1 MFYSHTILAR
11 KGPLGTVWCAAHLQ
25 HRLKKSHYAAT
36 DIPSTVD
43 RIMFPEVPIALRMSG
58 HLLLGV
64 VRIYSKKVEYLHQDC
79 NVVLNGLKKAF
90 ASIDLSLPENAMQAP
105 LQSITL
111 PETLC
116 LDALDCGPD
125 FDYDGA
131 HNDHLG
137 NQEDITLTEQ
147 FPIAT
152 NPYVAITFD
161 EDIRME
167 DLSHQMEDFG
177 SHVTPMDVDTIPP
190 HPEQGTHS
198 PVNLTDERTTHNDEV
213 NLQGSQGISGVPSPT
228 DEQRRPSDDFTLP
241 DCPEKETQKDF
252 GCQDPGPSQPT
263 EILNLSHRDYSS
275 PENVPEIEA
284 QRNAVSD
291 ISSETFP
298 FSSSHRNDVTEQH
311 DPPTNEKAILSP
323 IMEGSIHSVGPSP
336 AVQPSSETPASVASL
351 SEGRQHI
358 NTSVSVAIQSTPRIE
373 QPPLEQPLIEQP
385 RPRKRKK
392 QYFDDPVVLSNKFIG
407 KRLKDASDIIRKR
420 KKLPS
425 SALGIWKLK
434 NVLRKEQVFLQ
445 PSLTRLCSD
454 LSNIYDKTYI
464 STKSHLFEEALPDP
478 RPTSP
483 SPTTEVV
490 SEDGAVV
497 SPLPPFSPLTID
509 VSLEHRV
516 GDSVPA
522 NESSPVKGLQS
533 PSSPATGSGQDAEQF
548 RGVEHDGVLPDSPTI
563 KHSLMIDDFTPAPSP
578 KVGSASVHSLEIN
591 TGTQILQTPDLQ
603 VSAGSEFGTLTM
615 LGEGGVHPDYT
626 GPSHNPESM
635 TAEAEDLW
643 FLEADD
649 RTPAG
654 SQGTE
659 GVDSL
664 SVRTRAVAQ
673 YLKSQSPEDLSSDL
687 SLNKILEG
695 KRRKLC
701 ARMFFETLVLKSYD
715 LIDVKQEVPY
725 GDISLKLTQTL
736 SKAQI

>member
-64 VRIYSKKVEYLHQDC
+64 VRIYSKKVEYLHHDC

-90 ASIDLSLPENAMQAP
+90 VSIDLTLSENAMQAP
-105 LQSITL
+105 LQSITM
-111 PETLC
+111 PENYN
-116 LDALDCGPD
+116 LDAFDCGVD

-131 HNDHLG
+131 HNDHQG

-152 NPYVAITFD
+152 NPYVAIDFD
-161 EDIRME
+161 EDIQMME
-167 DLSHQMEDFG
+167 DQSHPIEDFG
-177 SHVTPMDVDTIPP
+177 SHDAPMDVDTVPP

-198 PVNLTDERTTHNDEV
+198 PVNLTDEQTIHNDEV
-213 NLQGSQGISGVPSPT
+213 NLQGFQGISGVPSPT
-228 DEQRRPSDDFTLP
+228 DTQRRLSDDFTIP
-241 DCPEKETQKDF
+241 DRPETETQMDF
-252 GCQDPGPSQPT
+252 GCQDPGPTQHT
-263 EILNLSHRDYSS
+263 EILNLS
-275 PENVPEIEA
+275 PVPEIET

-291 ISSETFP
+291 RNSETFLL
-298 FSSSHRNDVTEQH
+298 SSSHGKDVTELL
-311 DPPTNEKAILSP
+311 DPPTNEKANLSP
-323 IMEGSIHSVGPSP
+323 ITDGSTHSIGPSP
-336 AVQPSSETPASVASL
+336 AVQQSSGTPASVASF
-351 SEGRQHI
+351 SEGRMNI
-358 NTSVSVAIQSTPRIE
+358 NTSVSLAIQSTPRIE
-373 QPPLEQPLIEQP
+373 QPPIEQPLIAHP
-385 RPRKRKK
+385 RARKRKK

-407 KRLKDASDIIRKR
+407 KTIKDASDLKRKR

-425 SALGIWKLK
+425 STLGIWKLT
-434 NVLRKEQVFLQ
+434 NVLRKEQAFLQ
-445 PSLTRLCSD
+445 LSLTGLCSD
-454 LSNIYDKTYI
+454 LCNIYNKTYI
-464 STKSHLFEEALPDP
+464 STKSYLFEEALPEP
-478 RPTSP
+478 RPTSA

-490 SEDGAVV
+490 SEDRVAV
-497 SPLPPFSPLTID
+497 SPFPPFPPLTTD
-509 VSLEHRV
+509 VSPEHGV

-522 NESSPVKGLQS
+522 NEASPVYNGPQS
-533 PSSPATGSGQDAEQF
+533 HFSPANGCEDIEHF
-548 RGVEHDGVLPDSPTI
+548 RGVEYDGVNIVPDSPII
-563 KHSLMIDDFTPAPSP
+563 KHASLMIDDDTPAPS
-578 KVGSASVHSLEIN
+578 KMGSASVPSLETN
-591 TGTQILQTPDLQ
+591 SGTHILQTPDLT
-603 VSAGSEFGTLTM
+603 VSPGYRESEFGTPMSTS
-615 LGEGGVHPDYT
+615 EKGVHPEYT
-626 GPSHNPESM
+626 VISQNVES
-635 TAEAEDLW
+635 TIAEPEDLW

-736 SKAQI
+736 SKI